1 MEDQLQRIPNMAKGE
16 TYRLGFSF
24 LLHVNAKTKFCIG
37 WRLREWKAA
46 MIVIST
52 IIVIAGGAI
61 LGRTDAARE
70 AGGRRLMHHVGN
82 IQSTRSLPHLPD
94 WPQITPKASH
104 HFRCVLNRLTRI
116 QTLPSET
123 SMRCQMK

>member
-37 WRLREWKAA
+37 WRVREWKAA

-52 IIVIAGGAI
+52 IIVIEGGAI
-61 LGRTDAARE
+61 LGRTVGAR
-70 AGGRRLMHHVGN
+70 GRRPTPNASRRQYSVN
-82 IQSTRSLPHLPD
+82 SLAPSSLARRASNLP
-94 WPQITPKASH
+94 
-104 HFRCVLNRLTRI
+104 
-116 QTLPSET
+116 
-123 SMRCQMK
+123 